1 MSLIAHPFAL
11 KEKSRNLC
19 NAFLAGAPEDAYG
32 HVFFGVN
39 ETNFDA
45 WRRVLLRKEPYWYI
59 DNSYFDSVRGQQ
71 FRITRNA
78 IQLPNAL
85 IHQSDGKRF
94 EALGLEIKPWQPKP
108 DGWWLVIEQ
117 SPAFMERIA
126 GDKRWLEK
134 TAAGLDPSRRIKVR
148 RWKSDKPAL
157 QSTLVDDLAQA
168 WMLITHSSAAAVT
181 AALAGVPAEVSNMS
195 ALYAMVC
202 STVPAVDQRRHYMN
216 VLADNQ
222 FTTQE
227 MEDGTAWRMLN
238 RSTS

>member
-1 MSLIAHPFAL
+1 MGLTVHPVAL

-19 NAFLAGAPEDAYG
+19 NAFLAGASKDAYG

-85 IHQSDGKRF
+85 AHSSTGKRF

-168 WMLITHSSAAAVT
+168 WTLITHSSAAAVT
-181 AALAGVPAEVSNMS
+181 ATLAGVPVIVSRMS
-195 ALYAMVC
+195 ALAGMVC
-202 STVPAVDQRRHYMN
+202 AVDPTVDQRRHYMN

>member
-1 MSLIAHPFAL
+1 MGLIAHPVAL

-19 NAFLAGAPEDAYG
+19 NAFLAGAPKDAYG

-39 ETNFDA
+39 ETNWDA

-78 IQLPNAL
+78 IQVPNAL
-85 IHQSDGKRF
+85 AHKSDGKRF
-94 EALGLEIKPWQPKP
+94 EALGLEIKPWQSKQ
-108 DGWWLVIEQ
+108 DGYWLVIEQ

-126 GDKRWLEK
+126 GDKRWLENM
-134 TAAGLDPSRRIKVR
+134 ARGLDPSRRMKVR
-148 RWKSDKPAL
+148 RWKSDKIAQ
-157 QSTLVDDLAQA
+157 QSTLLEDLKGA

-181 AALAGVPAEVSNMS
+181 AALEGIPIEVSHKS
-195 ALYAMVC
+195 ALYSMVC
-202 STVPAVDQRRHYMN
+202 STDNAVDQRRHFMN

-238 RSTS
+238 TGTS

>member
-1 MSLIAHPFAL
+1 MLTAHPVAL

-19 NAFLAGAPEDAYG
+19 NAFLAGAPKDAYG

-39 ETNFDA
+39 ETNWDA

-78 IQLPNAL
+78 IQVCDAL
-85 IHQSDGKRF
+85 ARSSNGKRF
-94 EALGLEIKPWQPKP
+94 EALGLEIKPWQPKE

-117 SPAFMERIA
+117 SPNFMQRVA
-126 GDKRWLEK
+126 NDKRWLEK
-134 TAAGLDPSRRIKVR
+134 FAAGLDASRRVKVR

-157 QSTLVDDLAQA
+157 QSTLPEDLKGA
-168 WMLITHSSAAAVT
+168 WALITHSSAAAVT
-181 AALAGVPAEVSNMS
+181 AVLAGVPARVSRMS
-195 ALYAMVC
+195 ALTNMVC
-202 STVPAVDQRRHYMN
+202 SVNSPLDQRRHYMN

-238 RSTS
+238 RSTN